1 MQTLPL
7 STPSVASEVPPALIA
22 PFAALILLIAVM
34 PLAPRRLKHAWER
47 WYPAVALGLGGLVA
61 LWYLVFQPHGV
72 TEVLGVLREYGA
84 FIVLIGA
91 LYVVAAGVHVGVSG
105 SATPGENVR
114 YLLIGALLAN
124 FIGTTGAS
132 MVLVRPFLRMN
143 AGRVAAHHVVFFIF
157 IVSNCGGA
165 LTPIGDPPLFLG
177 YLRGVPFFWLM
188 EHVFAAWTF
197 VITALLA
204 VFWVIDRRAFRK
216 QPTKVKELAKQ
227 PDLARF
233 AGWINVAFMAVVVGA
248 VFIPGNIPWLR
259 EGVMLVAA
267 GLSLRFTPKIIHEI
281 NAFTFGP
288 IREVAVLFFGIF
300 LTMMPAL
307 EYVAAHGKDFGVREP
322 MQFYVSTGVL
332 SAALDNAPTYA
343 TFFGLATVAA
353 READPAAFPAEG
365 ESRAEITAALLK
377 TSPGLVMAVSLA
389 AVFFGA
395 MTYIGNGPNFMVKA
409 IAEEA
414 GVKMPS
420 FFAYIARFALPVL
433 LPVLL
438 FAGWIFL

>member
-7 STPSVASEVPPALIA
+7 TTPSVTTEVPPALIA
-22 PFAALILLIAVM
+22 PFAALILLIAVA
-34 PLAPRRLKHAWER
+34 PLAPRRLKHMWER
-47 WYPAVALGLGGLVA
+47 WYPAVALGLGGFVA
-61 LWYLVFQPHGV
+61 LWYLVFQPHGAA
-72 TEVLGVLREYGA
+72 EVLGVLREYGA
-84 FIVLIGA
+84 FIALIGS
-91 LYVVAAGVHVGVSG
+91 LYVVAAGVHVGVGG

-114 YLLIGALLAN
+114 LLLIGAVLAN
-124 FIGTTGAS
+124 LIGTTGAS

-143 AGRVAAHHVVFFIF
+143 TGRVAAHHVVFFIF

-188 EHVFAAWTF
+188 GQVFFAWAF
-197 VITALLA
+197 VIVALLV
-204 VFWVIDRRAFRK
+204 VFWAIDRRAFRH
-216 QPTKVKELAKQ
+216 QPAQAKELAEQ

-233 AGWINVAFMAVVVGA
+233 AGWINVALMAVVVGA
-248 VFIPGNIPWLR
+248 VFIPGDIPWLR
-259 EGVMLVAA
+259 EAVMLAA
-267 GLSLRFTPKIIHEI
+267 SGLSLRFTPRIIHKI

-288 IREVAVLFFGIF
+288 VREVAVLFFGIF

-307 EYVAAHGKDFGVREP
+307 EYVSAHGKDFGLREP
-322 MQFYVSTGVL
+322 MQFYATTGAL
-332 SAALDNAPTYA
+332 SAVLDNAPTYA

-353 READPAAFPAEG
+353 RESAPDAFPAEG
-365 ESRAEITAALLK
+365 ASRADTTAALLE
-377 TSPGLVMAVSLA
+377 TSPGLVMAVSLG

-414 GVKMPS
+414 GVNMPS
-420 FFAYIARFALPVL
+420 FFGYLARFALPVL
-433 LPVLL
+433 LPILL
-438 FAGWIFL
+438 LAGWIFL